1 MQTKINYWKIMPEE
15 IWRSS
20 LAPAAATHSK
30 FAHLWSSQS
39 RIFILVQM
47 FSLKTWRRKYK
58 NNKLIFVLL
67 NKYFVLYAL
76 AESYNFTEV
85 ITNNKLCFF
94 FCAVMLPNREMRL
107 NVFAPKEQYARAY
120 KRHCENIIIYLLNC
134 VRAQEFGAYT
144 VNVMYALF
152 CELKTKKNQLIY
164 CCHELK
170 FKY

>member
-1 MQTKINYWKIMPEE
+1 MPQL
-15 IWRSS
+15 IQNSH
-20 LAPAAATHSK
+20 TCDQ
-30 FAHLWSSQS
+30 SQS

-47 FSLKTWRRKYK
+47 CSLKIWRRKYK

-85 ITNNKLCFF
+85 FTNNKQRFF

-144 VNVMYALF
+144 VNVMYTLF
-152 CELKTKKNQLIY
+152 CELKTRKKSIDLLLPWAKIQISVLS
-164 CCHELK
+164 
-170 FKY
+170 FKSI